1 MSVASL
7 DQRLMARKGA
17 AAPAGGRRHDAGG
30 GPTES
35 LLTAPERAPA
45 APAKAAGIP
54 ATAGTPG
61 TPGTPAKVTLRLA
74 ADRHRRLRVAAAC
87 RNTSMQALMTAALDH
102 YLAEADDVCAC
113 VSADAARTR
122 EADDA

>member
-61 TPGTPAKVTLRLA
+61 TPAKVTLRLA
-74 ADRHRRLRVAAAC
+74 ADRHRRLRVVAAC
-87 RNTSMQALMTAALDH
+87 RYTSMQALMTAALDH